1 MTCVLST
8 AIAKPCGDGVSGLK
22 KIWAV
27 EWDALDSITETAG
40 VITAMTLDG
49 VKAFFGWSFEPGQA
63 QMTANINRSREN
75 GTLFYEHKLNVKFN
89 RYETTKRN
97 EIKIVSA
104 ADLAIIALDRNGKYW
119 LLGRVN
125 GMTLESGT
133 GDSGKAMGDFNGF
146 ELNFTGMEEDLPIE
160 VNSATVTSLSLT

>member
-1 MTCVLST
+1 MTCVVSSV
-8 AIAKPCGDGVSGLK
+8 IAKPCGDGVSGLK

-27 EWDALDSITETAG
+27 EWDALDTITETAN
-40 VITAMTLDG
+40 VISALTLDG

-89 RYETTKRN
+89 RYETTKRS
-97 EIKIVSA
+97 EIKIVAA
-104 ADLAIIALDRNGKYW
+104 ADLALIALDRNGKYW

-125 GMTLESGT
+125 GMSLESGT
-133 GDSGKAMGDFNGF
+133 GDTGKAMGDFSGF
-146 ELNFTGMEEDLPIE
+146 ELNFTGMEPDLPIE
-160 VNSATVTSLSLT
+160 VSSGVATTLSLT